1 MAPIALEVANLMEMS
16 VTNARAYVLT
26 ACIAASASFVTPIGY
41 QTNTFV
47 YTVGGYKFG
56 DFVKVGIYFNF
67 IYFLGT
73 ILIVS
78 SFWDFIPFKF

>member
-16 VTNARAYVLT
+16 VIIARAYVLT

-56 DFVKVGIYFNF
+56 DFVKVGIYFNM

-73 ILIVS
+73 ILLVS
-78 SFWDFIPFKF
+78 SFWGFIPLKF